1 VAGKTI
7 TQEFKKGLWSENP
20 VIILLLGM
28 CPALAVSNSAING
41 LAMGLA
47 STFVVVCSSSMVSII
62 RRLVPKQV
70 RIPVYIVIIAGFVTL
85 ADLFLKAY
93 FPVIAKSLGP
103 YVPLIVVNC
112 MIMGRAEFFA
122 SKHKLLPSIV
132 DAFGTGIGFTW
143 VLVVLGAV
151 REILGSGSI
160 FNVLLMGEDVW
171 TPWVVMI
178 LPAGAFL
185 SLGLM
190 IGLINYLKNRR
201 GAEIGGGCR

>member
-1 VAGKTI
+1 MANNPSLIGRFTR
-7 TQEFKKGLWSENP
+7 GLWSENP
-20 VIILLLGM
+20 VTVLLLGM
-28 CPALAVSNSAING
+28 CPALAVSNSGVNG

-47 STFVVVCSSSMVSII
+47 STFVVVCASSLVSII
-62 RRLVPKQV
+62 RRLVPGEV
-70 RIPVYIVIIAGFVTL
+70 RIPTYIVIIAGFVTL

-93 FPVIAKSLGP
+93 FPEVAKQLGP

-122 SKHKLLPSIV
+122 SKHKLLPSIF

-143 VLVVLGAV
+143 VLVILGSI

-160 FNVLLMGEDVW
+160 FNYVILSEEVFV
-171 TPWVVMI
+171 PWVVMI
-178 LPAGAFL
+178 LPAGAFI

-190 IGLINYLKNRR
+190 IGLINYFKLR
-201 GAEIGGGCR
+201 AEDKAL

>member
-1 VAGKTI
+1 MATLLK
-7 TQEFKKGLWSENP
+7 EFTKGIWRENA
-20 VIILLLGM
+20 VIKMLLGL
-28 CPALAVSNSAING
+28 CPALAVTNSAVNG

-47 STFVVVCSSSMVSII
+47 STFVVVSSSTMVSII
-62 RRLVPKQV
+62 RRLVPSGV
-70 RIPVYIVIIAGFVTL
+70 RIPTYIVIIAGFVTL

-93 FPVIAKSLGP
+93 FPAISKALGP

-122 SKHKLLPSIV
+122 SKHPLTPSIF
-132 DAFGTGIGFTW
+132 DALGTGVGFTW

-151 REILGSGSI
+151 REIFGSGSLFGI
-160 FNVLLMGEDVW
+160 TILTEAVF
-171 TPWVVMI
+171 TPWIIMI

-190 IGLINYLKNRR
+190 IGIINYITTMK
-201 GAEIGGGCR
+201 GAGR

>member
-1 VAGKTI
+1 MASRSTF
-7 TQEFKKGLWSENP
+7 QEFKKGLWSENP
-20 VIILLLGM
+20 VTILLLGM

-47 STFVVVCSSSMVSII
+47 STFVVLSSSSFVSLI
-62 RRLVPKQV
+62 RRLVPGQV
-70 RIPVYIVIIAGFVTL
+70 RIPTYIVIIAGFVTL
-85 ADLFLKAY
+85 ADLFLKAF
-93 FPVIAKSLGP
+93 FPVVAKALGP

-122 SKHKLLPSIV
+122 SKHRLIPSLA
-132 DAFGTGIGFTW
+132 DALGTGLGFTW
-143 VLVVLGAV
+143 VLVIVGMV
-151 REILGSGSI
+151 REILGSGSL
-160 FNVLLMGEDVW
+160 FNVVLLTEDVF

-190 IGLINYLKNRR
+190 IGLLNYIKRRASEKNK
-201 GAEIGGGCR
+201 

>member
-1 VAGKTI
+1 MATLLR
-7 TQEFKKGLWSENP
+7 EFTKGIWRENA
-20 VIILLLGM
+20 VIKMLLGM
-28 CPALAVSNSAING
+28 CPALAVTNSAING

-47 STFVVVCSSSMVSII
+47 STFVVVSSSTMVSII
-62 RRLVPKQV
+62 RRLVPTGV
-70 RIPVYIVIIAGFVTL
+70 RIPTYIVIIAGFVTL

-93 FPVIAKSLGP
+93 FPAISKALGP

-122 SKHKLLPSIV
+122 SKHPLAPSIF
-132 DAFGTGIGFTW
+132 DALGTGVGFTW

-151 REILGSGSI
+151 RELFGSGSI
-160 FNVLLMGEDVW
+160 FGITLLTENVF
-171 TPWVVMI
+171 TPWIIMI

-190 IGLINYLKNRR
+190 IGFINYISRQ
-201 GAEIGGGCR
+201 GAGR

>member
-1 VAGKTI
+1 MKQKTLFE
-7 TQEFKKGLWSENP
+7 EFKKGIWAENP

-28 CPALAVSNSAING
+28 CPALAVSNSATNG

-47 STFVVVCSSSMVSII
+47 STFVVISSSSMVSII
-62 RRLVPKQV
+62 RRLVPGEV
-70 RIPVYIVIIAGFVTL
+70 RIPTYIVIIAGFVTL

-93 FPVIAKSLGP
+93 FPSIAKALGP

-122 SKHKLLPSIV
+122 SKHRLVPSIV
-132 DAFGTGIGFTW
+132 DALGTGIGFTW
-143 VLVVLGAV
+143 VLVVVGII

-160 FNVLLMGEDVW
+160 FGAVILSEEIF

-190 IGLINYLKNRR
+190 IGFINYLKALR
-201 GAEIGGGCR
+201 AEGGK

>member
-1 VAGKTI
+1 
-7 TQEFKKGLWSENP
+7 
-20 VIILLLGM
+20 
-28 CPALAVSNSAING
+28 ALAVSNSAVNG

-47 STFVVVCSSSMVSII
+47 STFVVVSASSIVSII
-62 RRLVPKQV
+62 RRLVPAQV
-70 RIPVYIVIIAGFVTL
+70 RIPTYIVIIAGFVTL

-93 FPVIAKSLGP
+93 FPAVAKSLGP

-122 SKHKLLPSIV
+122 SKHTLLPAIV

-143 VLVVLGAV
+143 VLVVVGVV

-160 FNVLLMGEDVW
+160 FNVMLMSEDVF

-178 LPAGAFL
+178 LPAGAFI

-190 IGLINYLKNRR
+190 IGIINYFKNLK
-201 GAEIGGGCR
+201 AERAK